1 MQQSIEQEISKALER
16 GPIVCPVCWDH
27 AVERIEG
34 VTVSADNLN
43 GKQISGV
50 NLYHCSYWHAFAVF
64 EQLSNL

>member
-1 MQQSIEQEISKALER
+1 M
-16 GPIVCPVCWDH
+16 CPVCWDH